1 MQQRQENQVQ
11 ASSSLGAGG
20 LVCDVS
26 ERRKSH
32 IDSHFLQRDLG
43 EQGPKAVADT
53 LASVAATYEGLSE
66 EEINALR
73 EPTAPG
79 KWSAPARTAAK
90 FLRECRL
97 AKWVEARSR
106 EQSIAPVVSLVAQEA
121 RATNC
126 LPPEPTSTKHKCQL
140 QWLRRWRRRWNII
153 LGSIAARGD
162 IPLAEA
168 RQKASYFQ
176 GLSARG
182 LQMIVF
188 WFTFCSTNGPQMGST
203 IWPLFWVRRLFLRQ
217 DPGPFSGTHFWVLGT
232 NFLNFRQRLSGTG
245 RIFCMLPFRH
255 MRQP

>member
-1 MQQRQENQVQ
+1 M
-11 ASSSLGAGG
+11 
-20 LVCDVS
+20 
-26 ERRKSH
+26 K
-32 IDSHFLQRDLG
+32 
-43 EQGPKAVADT
+43 
-53 LASVAATYEGLSE
+53 GLSE

-79 KWSAPARTAAK
+79 KSSAPARTAAK

-97 AKWVEARSR
+97 AKWVEARNR

-153 LGSIAARGD
+153 LGGIAARED

-182 LQMIVF
+182 LKRAVF
-188 WFTFCSTNGPQMGST
+188 WFTFVQQMGPKRG
-203 IWPLFWVRRLFLRQ
+203 PLY
-217 DPGPFSGTHFWVLGT
+217 GPCFGSAACFCDKTWGHFPAP
-232 NFLNFRQRLSGTG
+232 
-245 RIFCMLPFRH
+245 IFGPSA
-255 MRQP
+255 QIS